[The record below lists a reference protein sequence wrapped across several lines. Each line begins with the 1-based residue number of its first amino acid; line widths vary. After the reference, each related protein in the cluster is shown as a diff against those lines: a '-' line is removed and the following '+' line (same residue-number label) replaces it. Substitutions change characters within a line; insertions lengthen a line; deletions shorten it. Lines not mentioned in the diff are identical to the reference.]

1 MAQPA
6 RLSVM
11 ARFKALSA
19 FVRTRDASE
28 SWSMNEVAEARD
40 AWKRASS
47 VEAGR
52 PNLSKDVVCQT
63 AGDEP
68 SGYEQAELPQSDPP
82 LAL

>member
-11 ARFKALSA
+11 ARVRA
-19 FVRTRDASE
+19 FPAWVRTRGASG
-28 SWSMNEVAEARD
+28 SWSMNEIAEARV

-52 PNLSKDVVCQT
+52 PNLSNDVVGE
-63 AGDEP
+63 ADGDEP
-68 SGYEQAELPQSDPP
+68 SRYEQAEFPPRDPP

>member
-1 MAQPA
+1 MAQPP

-11 ARFKALSA
+11 ARVKAFPA
-19 FVRTRDASE
+19 WVRTRGASG
-28 SWSMNEVAEARD
+28 SWSMNEVAEARV

-52 PNLSKDVVCQT
+52 PNLSKDVVWQ
-63 AGDEP
+63 ADGDEP
-68 SGYEQAELPQSDPP
+68 SRYEQADLPPDDLP